1 MYRRILVA
9 LENGPA
15 DETLVPHIGDLARR
29 LGSEL
34 LLVHVAD
41 GWAARNF
48 EQLKLTESDE
58 MKTDRAYLETVAGRL
73 RSSGLAVT
81 TLLALG
87 SPPAEIRRTADER
100 QCDLIAMTSHGHKLL
115 GENPDCAEALEV
127 SPLQCLAFEDS
138 FNGVIAA
145 KAARMTCV
153 AIPVHDQAHL
163 PKWGAADLKLASL
176 LEFTET
182 HLKKL
187 Q

>member
-115 GENPDCAEALEV
+115 GDIFLGSTIEKVRHNTMIPILVVRAGSGNTR
-127 SPLQCLAFEDS
+127 SPFP
-138 FNGVIAA
+138 G
-145 KAARMTCV
+145 
-153 AIPVHDQAHL
+153 
-163 PKWGAADLKLASL
+163 
-176 LEFTET
+176 
-182 HLKKL
+182 
-187 Q
+187 